1 MQLCDF
7 LNLMQTYFDYLIEVD
22 SDTKRKNNIM
32 RMSTFLGAFVDDTE
46 DEEEKNP
53 TYDKSE
59 SFLRKVYSGIE
70 LLPVECAEYYR
81 SHLSSI
87 AFENFINDV
96 DDSAIANLV
105 EDLKAYNEYLS
116 VWNFAEEFTRLLD
129 RILYNI
135 INFTQA
141 PSIRYAEFLGNS
153 QVKIGDKTLN
163 LPPLLV
169 VQDDIQTM
177 ENHYIDALL
186 EVYSQD
192 SKIEIISIDHLK
204 TLHPKYIKHFKMQ
217 RQYFYS
223 AESVLHQIR
232 DIFKDGED
240 EFNKLKEE
248 TYEGVESL
256 LAVSHKNGLD
266 RLDKVLIHVTI
277 LNYSRSYLGRNNNGL
292 VGPNEKKGILH
303 MLVNDGKIEWL
314 VDYDANL

>member
-1 MQLCDF
+1 MRLCDF
-7 LNLMQTYFDYLIEVD
+7 FKLMETYFDYLIEVD
-22 SDTKRKNNIM
+22 SDTKRKNNII
-32 RMSTFLGAFVDDTE
+32 RMSTFLGAFVDDIE

-59 SFLRKVYSGIE
+59 NFLRKVYSGSEI
-70 LLPVECAEYYR
+70 LPVECAEYYR

-87 AFENFINDV
+87 AFDNFIKGV
-96 DDSAIANLV
+96 EDSVIANLV
-105 EDLKAYNEYLS
+105 EDLKAYNEYINI
-116 VWNFAEEFTRLLD
+116 WNFAEEFTRLLD

-141 PSIRYAEFLGNS
+141 PSIKYAEFLGNG

-163 LPPLLV
+163 LPPGLV
-169 VQDDIQTM
+169 VQDDIQPM

-186 EVYSQD
+186 EVYAQD
-192 SKIEIISIDHLK
+192 SKIEIKSTDDLK

-256 LAVSHKNGLD
+256 LAMSHKNSLE

-277 LNYSRSYLGRNNNGL
+277 LNYSKSFLGRSNNGL
-292 VGPNEKKGILH
+292 IGPNEKKGILH

-314 VDYDANL
+314 VDYDENL